1 MEKFKGAKRRERER
15 WKDSKVQRE
24 RQRKMERLRGAKRER
39 ERDGKIQG
47 THRETKKD
55 KLIKRTKK
63 R

>member
-39 ERDGKIQG
+39 ERW
-47 THRETKKD
+47 KD
-55 KLIKRTKK
+55 SRHTQRDKER
-63 R
+63 